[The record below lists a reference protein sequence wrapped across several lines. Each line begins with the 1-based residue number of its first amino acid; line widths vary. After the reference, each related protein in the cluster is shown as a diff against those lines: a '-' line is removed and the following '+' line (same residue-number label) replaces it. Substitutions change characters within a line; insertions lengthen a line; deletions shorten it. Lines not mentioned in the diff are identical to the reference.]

1 LHEKNYDF
9 SFSGLKTAILRE
21 VTHQR
26 HPALDAGSM
35 DSRLRGNDNNLSQNV
50 VNNICRGLQD
60 AIIDV
65 LVSKTLKAAEEY
77 NVQSILLSGGVA
89 ANQTL
94 RDEFI
99 VRGSSFEIF
108 VPQKSLCTDNAA
120 MIGAAAVFQNKTVSW
135 KEVAANPE
143 LYFD

>member
-1 LHEKNYDF
+1 MR
-9 SFSGLKTAILRE
+9 SGGPHDRGSLVGGHGAVER
-21 VTHQR
+21 QD
-26 HPALDAGSM
+26 PA
-35 DSRLRGNDNNLSQNV
+35 V

-65 LVSKTLKAAEEY
+65 LVSKTLRAAEEY

-94 RDEFI
+94 YNEFV
-99 VRGSSFEIF
+99 VRGSSFVGKIF

-120 MIGAAAVFQNKTVSW
+120 MIGAAAIFQNKTASY
-135 KEVAANPE
+135 KEVAADPE